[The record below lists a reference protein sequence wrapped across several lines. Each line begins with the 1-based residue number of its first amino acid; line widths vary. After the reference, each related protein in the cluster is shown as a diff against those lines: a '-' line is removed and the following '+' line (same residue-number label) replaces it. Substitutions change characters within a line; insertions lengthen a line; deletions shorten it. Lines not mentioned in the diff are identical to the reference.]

1 MVDEGKLSAVLSELA
16 FTLATDFPLTAILDH
31 LVERIV
37 DVLPITSAGV
47 TLIDPGVSPRY
58 IAASDGTALLFERL
72 QTDLAQG
79 PCVLAYES
87 GSAVAVPDLTV
98 DHRFPE
104 FGPAAVEAGLAAV
117 FTFPLRHADGR
128 FGALDL
134 YRGTPGDLSGH
145 AMEVAQTL
153 ANVAAAYL
161 LNARAREESSRSHA
175 RFQHLAMHDAL
186 TGLPNRLLLQER
198 IEQASRRAQ
207 RSGAQAAILFIDVD
221 RFKQV
226 NDTHGHQ
233 VGDELLRGV
242 GRRLSGLL
250 RPSDTLARLYGD
262 EFVLLCED
270 LTDLRDVEVLADRI
284 RSAFSAPFTTSGTA
298 LSLTASIGV
307 AFAGPGEYVTEV
319 LIAEADSAMYDAK
332 RRGLDQQVVDL
343 RDAVQH
349 NESGRLSRDLRAAL
363 TEDGLHL
370 VYQPLVRCADGL
382 VCGVEALLRWDHPDR
397 GLIAPPSIVA
407 VAEQSGLMNQLGT
420 WVLTR
425 ACTDAVRWRRDHPH
439 SPFDLAVNVSAH
451 QLMQPTFEAEVTSV
465 LTATGI
471 PPRSLVLEVT
481 ETILIEDSE
490 RALLVLRHLKALG
503 VQIALD
509 DFGTGYSSLSYL
521 HRLPIDVLKIDQ
533 SFVADVEHGAR
544 STAIVA
550 AVTNLAHA
558 LDLVVVAEGV
568 ETVRQRD
575 VLTSIGADQAQGYY
589 FARPLPAS
597 GIDDLLD
604 AAAPGALH
612 RPSGGAPGAGQS
624 A

>member
-37 DVLPITSAGV
+37 DVLPVTSAGV

-58 IAASDGTALLFERL
+58 VAASDESALLFERL

-79 PCVLAYES
+79 PCVLAFES
-87 GSAVAVPDLTV
+87 GSAVAVPDLSV
-98 DHRFPE
+98 DDRFPE

-117 FTFPLRHADGR
+117 FTFPLRHAGGR

-134 YRGTPGDLSGH
+134 YRGTTGDLSVH

-161 LNARAREESSRSHA
+161 LNARAREETTRSHA

-207 RSGAQAAILFIDVD
+207 RSGAQAAILFIDLD

-270 LTDLRDVEVLADRI
+270 LDDLRDVEVLADRI
-284 RSAFSAPFTTSGTA
+284 RSAFSTPFATSGTA
-298 LSLTASIGV
+298 LTLTASIGV

-332 RRGLDQQVVDL
+332 RRGLVHEVVDL

-349 NESGRLSRDLRAAL
+349 NESGRLSRDLRTAL
-363 TEDGLHL
+363 TENGLDL
-370 VYQPLVRCADGL
+370 VYQPLVRCRDGL
-382 VCGVEALLRWDHPDR
+382 VCGVEALLRWNHPDR
-397 GLIAPPSIVA
+397 GPISPPSIVA
-407 VAEQSGLMNQLGT
+407 VAEQSGLMNRLGT
-420 WVLTR
+420 WVLTQ
-425 ACTDAVRWRRDHPH
+425 ACTDAVRWRVDHPD
-439 SPFDLAVNVSAH
+439 SPFDLAVNVSAQ
-451 QLMQPTFEAEVTSV
+451 QLMQPDFVAEVTSV
-465 LTATGI
+465 LAATGI
-471 PPRSLVLEVT
+471 VPRSLVLEVT
-481 ETILIEDSE
+481 ETILIEDGE
-490 RALLVLRHLKALG
+490 RALLVLHHLKALG
-503 VQIALD
+503 VRIALD

-521 HRLPIDVLKIDQ
+521 HRLPIDVLNIDQ
-533 SFVADVEHGAR
+533 SFVADVEHGSRGA
-544 STAIVA
+544 AIVA

-568 ETVRQRD
+568 ETRRQRD

-589 FARPLPAS
+589 FARPLPAA
-597 GIDDLLD
+597 GIDELLE

-612 RPSGGAPGAGQS
+612 RPALSAPGPGHS